1 MVETQKKDCPV
12 MNALSL
18 IGGKWKLVIMHLL
31 ADRSMR
37 FGELRR
43 AIGEITQQML
53 SKQLKE
59 MERDGLVRRKV
70 FEVVPPHVE
79 YSLTSFGKSGMPI
92 IKSLVNWGTE
102 KQRSIDKALEN

>member
-1 MVETQKKDCPV
+1 MIDKQKKDCPV

-70 FEVVPPHVE
+70 FEVAPHILSHLLWKIGNAD
-79 YSLTSFGKSGMPI
+79 Y
-92 IKSLVNWGTE
+92 
-102 KQRSIDKALEN
+102 